1 MERELEQLK
10 SKQGCDQI
18 VQELLRHNK
27 ALEEELTRL
36 KGNMGVTMTSSPGT
50 ASSIIPR
57 QLSLPDELLLTSTVY
72 DAIPSPGKSP
82 GDGDHSSLPDFSQ
95 HYVPLSNNCQT
106 WASTVPC
113 PVPSNVLIPPSSADD
128 CTAGY
133 IPTSVPT
140 SILTS
145 SNTRSSN
152 TSAMCHKDVARMVS
166 DGVDHYGT
174 ALPGLLPDVRPGE
187 EINHTQYGDA
197 WFRPSNS
204 PLPPSTPNSHPC
216 ISNHHHQQC
225 AWNIYPMYYLQVQS
239 SVH

>member
-1 MERELEQLK
+1 
-10 SKQGCDQI
+10 
-18 VQELLRHNK
+18 
-27 ALEEELTRL
+27 
-36 KGNMGVTMTSSPGT
+36 MTSSPGT

-225 AWNIYPMYYLQVQS
+225 AWNIYPMYYLQV
-239 SVH
+239 